1 MPTYE
6 FKCEKCGAEF
16 TLIMSMSERESTKV
30 KCPQCESEDVKQQL
44 SHFMAK
50 TSRKS

>member
-6 FKCEKCGAEF
+6 FQCQKCGAEF
-16 TLIMSMSERESTKV
+16 TLIMSMSERESGKA
-30 KCPQCESEDVKQQL
+30 KCPQCGSEDVKQVL
-44 SHFMAK
+44 SPFMAK

>member
-6 FKCEKCGAEF
+6 FQCQKCGHRFNLMESIDEHDKHKEKCPECASAKIES
-16 TLIMSMSERESTKV
+16 LISAANV
-30 KCPQCESEDVKQQL
+30 
-44 SHFMAK
+44 K